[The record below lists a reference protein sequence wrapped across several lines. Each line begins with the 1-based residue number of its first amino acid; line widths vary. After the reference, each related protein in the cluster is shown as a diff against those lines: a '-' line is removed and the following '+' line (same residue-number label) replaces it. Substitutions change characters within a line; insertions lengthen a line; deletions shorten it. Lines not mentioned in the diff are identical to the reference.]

1 MIGSAA
7 KGQKQPRMEG
17 HEARAERE
25 EPDLHVPALH
35 KHFIDV
41 WVGGSVVRLGGLPVK
56 YSYVALFCGKYK
68 ILGRLPRG
76 GTSPR
81 SRLPRVAPA
90 RSAPRV
96 ARV

>member
-25 EPDLHVPALH
+25 PDLHLTALH
-35 KHFIDV
+35 RLFIDV

-56 YSYVALFCGKYK
+56 YSYVALFCGKYV
-68 ILGRLPRG
+68 L
-76 GTSPR
+76 S
-81 SRLPRVAPA
+81 
-90 RSAPRV
+90 
-96 ARV
+96 